1 MAIVSLQLVGQM
13 INNAFTS
20 NIRDANGGDIAVS
33 SESAPF
39 KQSDL
44 SFFDNLKSNGTITN
58 YTPLITTDGS
68 IGLAASVTQSFTL
81 EAVDPASFPVVTP
94 PTFKTPTDGKLSTLL
109 TNNQIVVDQ
118 NLIDQYNKKVGD
130 TFTVHA
136 STSTG
141 AGLIFHVK
149 IAGIV
154 NDAGVFAQS
163 NDFMLISTADYQA
176 ADPKLPILYD
186 TVDVATADKAH
197 TDQAAKA
204 ISNQFPIAN
213 VTTADQ
219 ALKNNQAQVDFI
231 KKFLEIAGLLAL
243 LIGGVGIVNT
253 MQVLLSRRKIEI
265 AMLKTTGYRRFDL
278 YLLFGLEAGL

>member
-1 MAIVSLQLVGQM
+1 MQVPVPGPDSPSMKRL
-13 INNAFTS
+13 
-20 NIRDANGGDIAVS
+20 
-33 SESAPF
+33 
-39 KQSDL
+39 
-44 SFFDNLKSNGTITN
+44 
-58 YTPLITTDGS
+58 PL
-68 IGLAASVTQSFTL
+68 
-81 EAVDPASFPVVTP
+81 
-94 PTFKTPTDGKLSTLL
+94 
-109 TNNQIVVDQ
+109 
-118 NLIDQYNKKVGD
+118 
-130 TFTVHA
+130 
-136 STSTG
+136 
-141 AGLIFHVK
+141 
-149 IAGIV
+149 
-154 NDAGVFAQS
+154 
-163 NDFMLISTADYQA
+163 
-176 ADPKLPILYD
+176 LYD

-278 YLLFGLEAGL
+278 YLLFGLEAGLLGLVGGVVGAAAAIGVSFLVRNIVQQVFP